1 MNRAFHPRPADQV
14 FAPRT
19 ASAPLRTARDPDR
32 IVGFGLAVVAVVL
45 AALAVLGVL

>member
-1 MNRAFHPRPADQV
+1 MSRAFRPRPADQV

-19 ASAPLRTARDPDR
+19 ASAPLRAERDPDR
-32 IVGFGLAVVAVVL
+32 IVGFGLGIAAVVL